1 MQNIMSGKRGFSP
14 LEKNPSHLRQGGGN
28 KFDQDLKPVQEF
40 QTGFTLIELMI
51 VIIII
56 AIFAAIIIPLVG
68 GILQS
73 SGDSDS
79 IEIEDQDSES
89 EKVEEPAEKEEGGNK
104 L

>member
-1 MQNIMSGKRGFSP
+1 MLLQKIR
-14 LEKNPSHLRQGGGN
+14 N
-28 KFDQDLKPVQEF
+28 KAG
-40 QTGFTLIELMI
+40 GFTLIELMI

-89 EKVEEPAEKEEGGNK
+89 EKVEEPAEKEDGGNK